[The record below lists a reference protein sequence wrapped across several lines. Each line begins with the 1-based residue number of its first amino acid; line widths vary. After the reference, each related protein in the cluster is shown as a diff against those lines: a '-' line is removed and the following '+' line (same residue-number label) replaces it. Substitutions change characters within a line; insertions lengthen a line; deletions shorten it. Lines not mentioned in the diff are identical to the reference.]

1 MTTIRE
7 HAPGSVT
14 IRDGGPAARS
24 AGPTRVWLRALEL
37 TAPITTT
44 PHRILPAVIE
54 ELAERFAEAPALLS
68 EGECL
73 TYRGLATRSNRYA
86 RWALDRG
93 LVKGDVVGL
102 FMLNRPEYMAIWLGI
117 TRIGGVVALLNTNL
131 SGAALAH
138 AVNLVA
144 PRHVIVAAELLEP
157 FTRALPDL
165 AGAPRIWAHG
175 DSPGDFP
182 RIDGDIERLAG
193 DALGAAEAR
202 PTTIEDRALY
212 IYTSGTTGL
221 PKAARVSHA
230 RLMQWSH
237 WFAGMM
243 DTRASDR
250 MYNCLPM
257 YHSVGGVLATGA
269 VLVGGGSVVIR
280 DKFSARQF
288 WPDVIRWD
296 CTLFQYIG
304 ELCRY
309 LVHTE
314 RAPHDTEHGI
324 RLACG
329 NGLRPDVWND
339 FKTRFRIPQILEF
352 YASTEGN
359 VSMVNVEGKPGA
371 IGRIPAFLAHRFPA
385 ALVRFDVARNEPV
398 RNEAGF
404 CVRCAPDEVGEA
416 IGQVLEEPSN
426 AGRRFEG
433 YTSEEDSERKILRGV
448 FEPGDAWFRTGDLMR
463 RDADGYF
470 YFVDRIGD
478 TFRWKGENVAT
489 SEVAEAICAFPA
501 VREAHVYGVA
511 LPGTDGRA
519 GMAAL
524 VADAGAGLDLAA
536 FRAHLVRCLPDYARP
551 LFLRIRSAMDVT
563 ATFKHTKSESV
574 RQGYDPA
581 GTDDAIYFDDPDRH
595 AFVRLDQTTYDRI
608 QRGRIRW

>member
-1 MTTIRE
+1 MTTVRE
-7 HAPGSVT
+7 HAPGTATV
-14 IRDGGPAARS
+14 RDGAPAARP
-24 AGPTRVWLRALEL
+24 AGHSRAWLRALEL
-37 TAPITTT
+37 TAPIPRT
-44 PHRILPAVIE
+44 PRRILPTVIE
-54 ELAERFAEAPALLS
+54 ELAERFADAPALLS
-68 EGECL
+68 EGESL
-73 TYRGLATRSNRYA
+73 TYRGLAARSNQYA
-86 RWALDRG
+86 RWALDQG
-93 LVKGDVVGL
+93 LGTGDAVGL
-102 FMLNRPEYMAIWLGI
+102 FMPNRPEYMAIWLGI
-117 TRIGGVVALLNTNL
+117 TRVGVVVSLLNTNL
-131 SGAALAH
+131 MGAALAH
-138 AVNLVA
+138 AVALVA
-144 PRHVIVAAELLEP
+144 PRHVIVAAELFEP

-165 AGAPRIWAHG
+165 AGAPKIWVHG
-175 DSPGDFP
+175 DVPGNFA
-182 RIDGDIERLAG
+182 RIDRDIDRHAG
-193 DALGAAEAR
+193 DALGAAEER
-202 PTTIEDRALY
+202 PATIEDGALY

-243 DTRASDR
+243 DTRPSDR

-288 WPDVIRWD
+288 WHDVSRWD

-314 RAPHDTEHGI
+314 HAPHETEHGI

-339 FKTRFRIPQILEF
+339 FKTRFRIPRILEF

-359 VSMVNVEGKPGA
+359 VSMFNVEGRPGA

-385 ALVRFDVARNEPV
+385 ALVRFDVARDEPV

-404 CVRCAPDEVGEA
+404 CVPCAPNEVGEA
-416 IGQVLEEPSN
+416 IGKVLETPSN
-426 AGRRFEG
+426 AGQRFEG
-433 YTSEEDSERKILRGV
+433 YTSEQDSERRIVRGV
-448 FEPGDAWFRTGDLMR
+448 FEAGDAWFRTGDLMR
-463 RDADGYF
+463 RDTDGYF

-489 SEVAEAICAFPA
+489 SQVAEAVCAFAA
-501 VREAHVYGVA
+501 VKEANVYGVA
-511 LPGTDGRA
+511 IPGTDGRA

-524 VADAGAGLDLAA
+524 VTDAGLDLAA
-536 FRAHLVRCLPDYARP
+536 FRAHLVDRLPGYAHP
-551 LFLRIRSAMDVT
+551 VFLRLCSELDVT
-563 ATFKHTKSESV
+563 ATFKHTKRDFV

-581 GTDDAIYFDDPDRH
+581 ASADVIYFNDPDRR
-595 AFVRLDQTTYDRI
+595 AFVRLDAALYERI
-608 QRGRIRW
+608 QAGQIRL